1 MQVRPNQF
9 DSHLAN
15 KALPAIILL
24 FGDEPQQKLDVL
36 DAIRAKAK
44 QSGFEE
50 RQSLTADGDF
60 SWHQLIDA
68 TQTMSLFSD
77 KQYIELTLPTGKPG
91 AQGAAILTEIAQ
103 NTSDDVL
110 LLIQGP
116 KIGKDVQNAKWFKQ
130 LLNNAWFCH
139 CYELQGN
146 QLGQWIK
153 QRAQTLNVPLNSDG
167 CAVIADMSEGN
178 LLAANQE
185 ILKLALIYPNET
197 VLDQQKVSAAVID
210 QSRYTVFQFTDE
222 VLAANMSKAMKML
235 YRLESEGIEPNI
247 VLWSLIKEAQL
258 LEQCLTYHQRSE
270 QIPYAKL
277 RIWQNKQ
284 SLYNSA
290 LMRLS
295 GAHIAILIEHLQ
307 KADSMLKSESVD
319 KPFVLISHLALL
331 FLPAPIEQYSLT
343 TY

>member
-1 MQVRPNQF
+1 
-9 DSHLAN
+9 
-15 KALPAIILL
+15 
-24 FGDEPQQKLDVL
+24 
-36 DAIRAKAK
+36 
-44 QSGFEE
+44 
-50 RQSLTADGDF
+50 
-60 SWHQLIDA
+60 
-68 TQTMSLFSD
+68 
-77 KQYIELTLPTGKPG
+77 
-91 AQGAAILTEIAQ
+91 
-103 NTSDDVL
+103 
-110 LLIQGP
+110 
-116 KIGKDVQNAKWFKQ
+116 
-130 LLNNAWFCH
+130 
-139 CYELQGN
+139 
-146 QLGQWIK
+146 
-153 QRAQTLNVPLNSDG
+153 
-167 CAVIADMSEGN
+167 
-178 LLAANQE
+178 
-185 ILKLALIYPNET
+185 
-197 VLDQQKVSAAVID
+197 LDQQKVSAAVID

-247 VLWSLIKEAQL
+247 VLWSLIKEAKL